1 MFAIIM
7 KRRSLLLTLD
17 MLDRLLEEIKYGCKR
32 NRAVRCAIPATEA
45 YCRLCAIPNAYVV
58 KIHVSAV

>member
-1 MFAIIM
+1 M

-17 MLDRLLEEIKYGCKR
+17 MLDRLLEEIKLKYGCKR

-45 YCRLCAIPNAYVV
+45 YCAIPQCESETVARW
-58 KIHVSAV
+58 ALPFA